1 MRYLGILSLAALL
14 AALPMGCGQRDTPFS
29 APEAGGSVSATEV
42 GKLLPRPE
50 PDGRWT
56 VIYYW
61 AIWCAPCRV
70 EIPKLNV
77 FADEMADSTA
87 VYGVNYDNP
96 APAEH
101 LAQAAELGIAFPM
114 LAEDP
119 AGHLKLRQTHRAANH
134 HDHRPG
140 RRGAGAADRPPDSE
154 KTARGHARGYRIR
167 GEVASTSMLAIT
179 APLRVISPS
188 RTL

>member
-14 AALPMGCGQRDTPFS
+14 AALPMGCSQRDTPFA

-42 GKLLPRPE
+42 GKLLPPPE

-119 AGHLKLRQTHRAANH
+119 AGHLDYARPTVLPTTMIIAPDGEVQARLIGPQTVKKLREAM
-134 HDHRPG
+134 
-140 RRGAGAADRPPDSE
+140 RG
-154 KTARGHARGYRIR
+154 
-167 GEVASTSMLAIT
+167 
-179 APLRVISPS
+179 VIE
-188 RTL
+188 